1 MQSHYGYFNRTKGKD
16 GDQID
21 VFIGDHPESKTVFV
35 VDQNNPQTGEFDE
48 SKVMLGYN
56 SIEEAQ
62 QAYLENYDKGWK
74 GLGVITPIDIDTFKT
89 WLGDGHRQA
98 KPFSEYVDIQKANV
112 KEPIV
117 TDQHDRQELM
127 NSLREGEMILS
138 SKHNAA
144 GKRMAVDE
152 LNMVREAVESTRRK
166 LGLNNNPV
174 TWEPSD
180 INYQHAYNA
189 YSAISFDPEKRAA
202 QTQHDYVDTLDKLYN
217 KLSAL
222 AKSPE
227 QISIMWQQLERYK
240 EGYLSHENAVL
251 SAKSRTASPMITGPA
266 NFPTARN
273 QKALEVEHNRSVEFS
288 DWDDK
293 AEKTAIK
300 AVKDAAP
307 QEQKDYER
315 WQSIKKTLDSKMAS
329 IIAIDNGE
337 YPGARSLFV
346 SSLSGFIKK
355 MAANGQAEDVKK
367 SLEYIKSVGDKH
379 SKPIFSANNEIW
391 KLAETVQPKEDLT
404 NKETETVGRYKGVV
418 IMNNHSQER
427 VQLMFDEKPTPEIIA
442 TLKSRGFHW
451 SPSQR
456 AWQRKN
462 TPDGIYTAQ
471 KLMGEFFEKDEAN
484 SGKNPSF
491 QIKPKIFDTAKTISE
506 KYEKGTQIIREVEKM
521 FSVNPSIVVK
531 TNEDLLNSVNAIN
544 YNEQI
549 TEAIKHYFI
558 GGLSLYGKVFI
569 NTLPHKTGNEVI
581 RT

>member
-1 MQSHYGYFNRTKGKD
+1 MPYPSGNENEVYLNENERAVYKVNNLVNSDGSILKFLDGVELHNKLFPLTKYQLIGFTGFDNRSVMPIIKQGYIADSYFATPTEITDYMKALGFKKLSDTSFTNGQYTVSDLLPRNVLKD
-16 GDQID
+16 SNGNIFVID
-21 VFIGDHPESKTVFV
+21 DMIS
-35 VDQNNPQTGEFDE
+35 
-48 SKVMLGYN
+48 
-56 SIEEAQ
+56 
-62 QAYLENYDKGWK
+62 ENKQDK
-74 GLGVITPIDIDTFKT
+74 
-89 WLGDGHRQA
+89 
-98 KPFSEYVDIQKANV
+98 S
-112 KEPIV
+112 
-117 TDQHDRQELM
+117 
-127 NSLREGEMILS
+127 
-138 SKHNAA
+138 
-144 GKRMAVDE
+144 
-152 LNMVREAVESTRRK
+152 
-166 LGLNNNPV
+166 NPV

-202 QTQHDYVDTLDKLYN
+202 QTQRDYVDTLDELYN

-227 QISIMWQQLERYK
+227 QISVMWQQLERYK

-266 NFPTARN
+266 RFPTARN
-273 QKALEVEHNRSVEFS
+273 QKALIAEHNRSVEFS
-288 DWDDK
+288 DWADK

-300 AVKDAAP
+300 AIKDAAP
-307 QEQKDYER
+307 QEQKDDER
-315 WQSIKKTLDSKMAS
+315 WQSIKKTLDSKIAS
-329 IIAIDNGE
+329 IIAIDKGE
-337 YPGARSLFV
+337 YPGARPLFV
-346 SSLSGFIKK
+346 SSLSGFIKR

-367 SLEYIKSVGDKH
+367 SLEYVKSVGDKH
-379 SKPIFSANNEIW
+379 SKPIFSTNNEIW

-404 NKETETVGRYKGVV
+404 NKETEIVGKYKGVV

-427 VQLMFDEKPTPEIIA
+427 VQLMFDEKPNPEIIA

-484 SGKNPSF
+484 LGKSPSF

-521 FSVNPSIVVK
+521 FSANPSIIVK
-531 TNEDLLNSVNAIN
+531 TNEDLANSVNAIN
-544 YNEQI
+544 YNEQV

-569 NTLPHKTGNEVI
+569 NTLPHKTGNEII